1 MLKILYNTNCANM
14 NVRYGED
21 SDKTFSYMYAKMDKC
36 KISFIINLI

>member
-14 NVRYGED
+14 HVQYGED
-21 SDKTFSYMYAKMDKC
+21 SDNMFSYMYAKMDKC